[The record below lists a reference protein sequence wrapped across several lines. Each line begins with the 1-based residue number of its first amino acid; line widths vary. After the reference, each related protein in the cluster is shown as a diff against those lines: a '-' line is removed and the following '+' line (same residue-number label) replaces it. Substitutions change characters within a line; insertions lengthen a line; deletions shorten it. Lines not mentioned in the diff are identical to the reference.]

1 MLLSLFPGEI
11 GNGAKMKLVING
23 LMGTVISGLA
33 ESLALAEKAGLDQDE
48 VLTVLEM
55 SALASPIISSK
66 ARGKSVADLGIVNV
80 LFSYFLLGS
89 EIFYLAKSFLIC

>member
-1 MLLSLFPGEI
+1 MLFPGEI

-66 ARGKSVADLGIVNV
+66 ARGKSVTNLRFLNAL
-80 LFSYFLLGS
+80 LSYFLLGS
-89 EIFYLAKSFLIC
+89 KISILAK